1 MLIHDLVFATA
12 EEYGDATAFWI
23 RSGDELNPMSY
34 SQLADNIKTLAA
46 GITKLGL
53 KPGDRIGLYATNKPE
68 WAITYMAILAAGGV
82 VVPLD
87 PNLKLLELRGI
98 IARANMKYMFSD
110 WVNFDDLQELQTMAD
125 PYPDMILVDRLDI
138 GPPKEREGLS
148 LTKLYKLGLESE
160 YEAPERKPDDLAL
173 LIFTSGTMGDS
184 KGVMLSHENIVA
196 DIEAVR
202 RRLDIGPNDR
212 FLSVLPL
219 FHTFEAT
226 CGMIYP
232 LAQGAS
238 ILYART
244 LKSAALME
252 DIKRIRATLMCGVP
266 LLYEKMYAG
275 IKRALEGK
283 PKAAQFYVNLGQKF
297 SDVSKSLF
305 NKAAGKIIFRSL
317 RKKAG
322 LDSIRLLISGG
333 AAIDPQISRFFNNLG
348 ITLLQGYGLS
358 ETSPVLSVNSLHDNN
373 YASVGEPLPGVDVK
387 ILKPNQQGV
396 GEIAV
401 KGKMIMMGYYENPEA
416 TSAVMKDGFF
426 ATGDLGYLD
435 DKGHIHI
442 TGRKK
447 NVIVS
452 PAGKNIYPEEIE
464 AVIDSSSLVLEC
476 AVVPRKKKTGQEP
489 IAVVVPDFEFLK
501 ERFPEEKL
509 SDEEL
514 RQLMRLEVSEIC
526 EQLSDYKRVKDVIVL
541 TEELPK
547 TSTRKIKRH
556 ALIDSLQQLGEL

>member
-1 MLIHDLVFATA
+1 MLIHDLVFESAGKFA
-12 EEYGDATAFWI
+12 ERTAFWV
-23 RSGDELNPMSY
+23 RSGDQINPMTY
-34 SQLADNIKTLAA
+34 LELGEKIKTIAA
-46 GITKLGL
+46 GIRKLGL
-53 KPGDRIGLYATNKPE
+53 APGDRIGLYATNKPE
-68 WAITYMAILAAGGV
+68 WSITYMAILAAGGV

-98 IARANMKYMFSD
+98 IARAGMKYLFSD
-110 WVNFDDLQELQTMAD
+110 WVNFDDLQELQTLAD
-125 PYPDMILVDRLDI
+125 PYPDMVLVDRLDT
-138 GPPKEREGLS
+138 GPPKERDGLS
-148 LTKLYKLGLESE
+148 LTKLLKLGKGLG
-160 YEAPERKPDDLAL
+160 YEPSKRRPEDLAL

-184 KGVMLSHENIVA
+184 KGVMLSHANIVA

-202 RRLDIGPNDR
+202 GRLDVGPEDR

-219 FHTFEAT
+219 YHTFEAT

-238 ILYART
+238 ILYVRS
-244 LKSAALME
+244 LKSAQLMM
-252 DIKRIRATLMCGVP
+252 DIERVGATLMCGVP
-266 LLYEKMYAG
+266 LLYEKMYSG
-275 IKRALEGK
+275 IRRSLAK
-283 PKAAQFYVNLGQKF
+283 KAWATQLYVDLGQKF
-297 SDVSKSLF
+297 SDVSKALF
-305 NKAAGKIIFRSL
+305 NRAAGKIIFKSL

-333 AAIDPQISRFFNNLG
+333 AAIDPDISRFFNNLG

-358 ETSPVLSVNSLHDNN
+358 ETSPVLAVNCPKNNN
-373 YASVGEPLPGVDVK
+373 YASVGTPLPGVDVK
-387 ILKPNQQGV
+387 IVNPNEKGI

-416 TSAVMKDGFF
+416 TSAVMKDGYF
-426 ATGDLGYLD
+426 ATGDLGCLD

-452 PAGKNIYPEEIE
+452 AAGKNIYPEEIE
-464 AVIDSSSLVLEC
+464 AVIDSSPLVLEC
-476 AVVPRKKKTGQEP
+476 AVVPRKKSTGQEP
-489 IAVVVPDFEFLK
+489 IAVVVPDFDFLA

-514 RQLMRLEVSEIC
+514 RQLMRLEVSEMC

-547 TSTRKIKRH
+547 TSTRKIKRF
-556 ALIDSLQQLGEL
+556 ALIDSLQQLGEI